1 MCLLFGGYVPLHH
14 LGDCQFDS
22 MNLKHRNSTQR
33 PLLGLACEGIRLPFM
48 RWSNGLLIASF
59 CFVLLSI
66 ILIGWRGI
74 NFGIDFRGGLLVE
87 FETATPPDLNELR
100 QKLRNVTDGNIL
112 LQEFDSNRTFLLRV
126 QKPRLEDGNVTDPQN
141 MIDSIKNTLEQTT
154 IIVTEYRRVE
164 TVGPAV
170 GNELRRAAII
180 AVALALIG
188 IMGYIWL
195 RFEWQF
201 AVSAVLSL
209 LHDMV
214 TTLGF
219 FSLLQLEFTLPSVAA
234 LLAIAGYS
242 INDTVVIF
250 DRIRENMRKYKRLG
264 IFPLLDLS
272 LNQTLSRTLL
282 TSVTTLLAIAALVF
296 FGGSVM
302 YGFSLALGW
311 GVLVGTYSSIGLAAP
326 LLVTFG
332 CKSRAGSYDE

>member
-1 MCLLFGGYVPLHH
+1 
-14 LGDCQFDS
+14 
-22 MNLKHRNSTQR
+22 MNLKYRNSAQR
-33 PLLGLACEGIRLPFM
+33 PLLGLVCDGVRLPFM
-48 RWSNGLLIASF
+48 RWSKGLLIASF
-59 CFVLLSI
+59 CFVLLSVT
-66 ILIGWRGI
+66 LIGWRGI

-87 FETATPPDLNELR
+87 FKTATPPDLKELR
-100 QKLRNVTDGNIL
+100 QKLRNATDGNIL

-126 QKPRLEDGNVTDPQN
+126 QKPRLQGGDISDPQN
-141 MIDSIKNTLEQTT
+141 MVASIKNTLEQTA

-170 GNELRRAAII
+170 GDELRRAAVI

-201 AVSAVLSL
+201 AVTAVLAL

-264 IFPLLDLS
+264 IFSLLDLS

-332 CKSRAGSYDE
+332 CESRAGSYGE